1 MSNKLT
7 IEQLKALP
15 RGEWVWVVTLQDYYR
30 PNDVPY
36 GEYHEIVGTCSHYY
50 FEVSYDKS
58 DYYQLAYADYGTKWT
73 AYKNKEQAEGKDK
86 DMIERIEKAYEHN
99 LAECER
105 CMKKVDIKHQFAME
119 SMKEHIRK
127 ETAKEIFDEVIEACT
142 VQLNA
147 AEVDEYDN
155 RYSKA
160 WGRYWEGKISGAM
173 NCRADIL
180 NIAKKY
186 GEEVDE

>member
-1 MSNKLT
+1 MNKPLT
-7 IEQLKALP
+7 IEELKALP
-15 RGEWVWVVTLQDYYR
+15 LGEWVWVIDKCIYGNGIYCTIDCQDE
-30 PNDVPY
+30 DAPY
-36 GEYHEIVGTCSHYY
+36 CILSSCINTQIYEFS
-50 FEVSYDKS
+50 K
-58 DYYQLAYADYGTKWT
+58 YGKTWL
-73 AYKNKEQAEGKDK
+73 AYKNKEQAEGEDK

-99 LAECER
+99 VAECER
-105 CMKKVDIKHQFAME
+105 CMKKVDMKHQFAME

-160 WGRYWEGKISGAM
+160 WGRYWEGKITGAM
-173 NCRADIL
+173 DCRADIL
-180 NIAKKY
+180 DIAKKY
-186 GEEVDE
+186 GVEVDE